1 VRVISGIADVD
12 FSVHS
17 ISREGPH
24 LVVRDREDAG
34 LPTVVYLTP
43 RDVVDAMK
51 ALLSNASALGFV
63 LSAPWRTRHAPAG
76 QPGGIPA
83 RDDVNNPWK

>member
-1 VRVISGIADVD
+1 MRVISGIADVD
-12 FSVHS
+12 FSVHA

-24 LVVRDREDAG
+24 LVVRDREDAA

-43 RDVVDAMK
+43 RDVVDALK

-63 LSAPWRTRHAPAG
+63 LSAPWRSRGAPAQ
-76 QPGGIPA
+76 QPGGVSV

>member
-17 ISREGPH
+17 VSREGPH
-24 LVVRDREDAG
+24 LVVRDRKDAA

-51 ALLSNASALGFV
+51 ALLSNTAALGFV
-63 LSAPWRTRHAPAG
+63 LSAPWKTRHAPVE
-76 QPGGIPA
+76 QPGGIHA